1 MSKTIASSLC
11 AGLVCLSAA
20 LAGPAV
26 AQDAA
31 EQAIDLSGEWELVV
45 QSPNGTGTRTLTLVQ
60 TGDSIRGT
68 VSSSRAS
75 GELEGVVEGDTLTF
89 TALLMM
95 ESGPFPVTYRGT
107 FTEDEMAGTIDF
119 GDYGSGTFSGRRS
132 KPPEPRGRIG
142 G

>member
-1 MSKTIASSLC
+1 MSRTVASSLC

-20 LAGPAV
+20 LARPAL
-26 AQDAA
+26 AQEAA
-31 EQAIDLSGEWELVV
+31 AQAVDLSGEWDLVV

-60 TGDSIRGT
+60 TGDSITGT

-75 GELEGVVEGDTLTF
+75 GELEGLVEGDTLTF

-107 FTEDEMAGTIDF
+107 FTGEEMSGTIDF
-119 GDYGSGTFSGRRS
+119 GDYGSGTFSGRRA
-132 KPPEPRGRIG
+132 KPPSDARR
-142 G
+142 